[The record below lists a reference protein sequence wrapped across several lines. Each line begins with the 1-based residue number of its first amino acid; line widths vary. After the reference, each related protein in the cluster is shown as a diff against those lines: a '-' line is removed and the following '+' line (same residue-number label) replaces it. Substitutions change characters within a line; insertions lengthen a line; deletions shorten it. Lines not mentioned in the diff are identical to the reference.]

1 MKQFHIHGHGLPAIS
16 NTAVPLTSLVI
27 TIMPSK
33 LVPPPL
39 GKLRASVILEEL
51 VQSDR
56 GETNR

>member
-1 MKQFHIHGHGLPAIS
+1 MTQFHIQGHGVPAIS

-33 LVPPPL
+33 WIPPPL
-39 GKLRASVILEEL
+39 GKLRASVIREKP